1 MYPHR
6 KENVLQRYFAGL
18 TEQTFESHLGV
29 ADPPMVDYLAKLL
42 VRFLRSDMIFGVRD
56 GEGKRLHDVAAML
69 SEAQKRTGEAR
80 RRTFRHIGDFALFW
94 AGVYPE
100 ALGRLQGQNS
110 PRHIIDYCTQGK
122 RSYLIASS
130 IDSAESGETEE
141 NPVLERL
148 SQEFELCVYG
158 LGEVRREWERRSPE
172 DSPSVPWL
180 FD

>member
-1 MYPHR
+1 
-6 KENVLQRYFAGL
+6 
-18 TEQTFESHLGV
+18 LGV
-29 ADPPMVDYLAKLL
+29 ADPQVVDYLAKLL

-56 GEGKRLHDVAAML
+56 SEGKRLQDVAAML
-69 SEAQKRTGEAR
+69 NEAQKRTGEAR

-100 ALGRLQGQNS
+100 ALGRLQGRNS
-110 PRHIIDYCTQGK
+110 ARHLIDYCTQGK

-130 IDSAESGETEE
+130 IPAAEHDETD
-141 NPVLERL
+141 NTVLERL

-158 LGEVRREWERRSPE
+158 LGEVRREWERRDPE